1 MSAAP
6 TLESSGPLLRATGIR
21 KSFGGIQ
28 AVKGV
33 DLEVAAGEIVGLIGP
48 NGSGKSTML
57 GCLSRDLAPDEGE
70 VTYEGRSLSR
80 VGASRVARRGI
91 GRTFQN
97 VRVFPELS
105 VEQNALLARNWS
117 RVSPFAMLG
126 RADRACRARVDH
138 LLELTEMTR
147 LRSEF
152 AGNLSGG
159 QKRLLEFV
167 MALVAEPRLVLLDEA
182 ASGVNPIL
190 VEKLK
195 SYVLHLRDEENVA
208 FLVVE
213 HNVDFIFSLADRI
226 VVMETGEV
234 LAQGAPE
241 QIRRNQEVIDAYLGA

>member
-1 MSAAP
+1 MTTVAVKP
-6 TLESSGPLLRATGIR
+6 GQPLLRATGVR
-21 KSFGGIQ
+21 KTFGGVR
-28 AVKGV
+28 AVRGI

-57 GCLSRDLAPDEGE
+57 GCLSRDVAVDEGE
-70 VTYEGRSLSR
+70 IVFEGRAITK
-80 VGASRVARRGI
+80 VGAAKVARRGI

-97 VRVFPELS
+97 VRVFPELT
-105 VEQNALLARNWS
+105 VQENALLARNWS
-117 RVSPFAMLG
+117 AVSPLAMLG
-126 RADRACRARVDH
+126 RPDRACRDRVDQ

-147 LRSEF
+147 LRREF

-167 MALVAEPRLVLLDEA
+167 MALVARPRLVMLDEA
-182 ASGVNPIL
+182 ASGVNPTL

-195 SYVLHLRDEENVA
+195 GYVLRLRDEEGVA

-226 VVMETGEV
+226 VVMETGEI
-234 LAQGAPE
+234 LAQGTPAE
-241 QIRRNQEVIDAYLGA
+241 IRDNQEVIDAYLGA